1 MDEMAAIWM
10 GVLIVGLSIAFPV
23 YVLVRL
29 AQLGRAVS
37 AIRGELARL
46 RARREALRAE
56 PELLAPFAPET
67 AAPAQPSAGWRTAAP
82 PPAAEPVRAAAEAA
96 RAAEQ
101 PPPPLP
107 PPPREAPRPAF
118 EVARLETLLGAN
130 WLSKLGIA
138 ALALATAFF
147 LKHAFESRWIGETA
161 RVAIGVVAAA
171 IMLGLGQ
178 VLLSRARYRAYAQ
191 VLSSGGIVILFL
203 SIYAAYNFYHLIGFW
218 AAFAVLALAALSASA
233 LAVANNTQAVAVICL
248 LGAFAT
254 PVLIRS
260 GGEGAGDLLR
270 LYAYLAGLNL
280 WSAILVRYRAWHAL
294 TVVSFGATWV
304 LFLGAGPLQRQGY
317 LATEAFAALFLAFAC
332 YGGMATARPRAAA
345 AEPGA
350 AREVEPEAER
360 LGVFLVLGGCA
371 FFAIASALI
380 LSGVISLGLPALAM
394 VGVLLGLLMAVLSL
408 AFPGERPQER
418 IARSA
423 FRYLAGA
430 ALVLLMAIS
439 IGTAPPVP
447 LHSAAAAF
455 LFGLFTYL
463 VFLAVAVKMSG
474 TGEQEGP
481 AAALFAANGVTH
493 AMVAF
498 HALGEVRIWGIN
510 AAPLWLPLAG
520 CIGVCALW
528 AARRDGLGRLFVP
541 AAALTVQA
549 MSLVALFGAF
559 AIAGRW
565 PAGRGAALFGADF
578 LLCSVAWIALRR
590 VVRRPDFRGDLVGA
604 FGNAAIFF
612 GLLATAVRLESYEG
626 LVLLSGCAIAMA
638 AYHAVVGGS
647 VLRQPDDDA
656 LHRFVYLGL
665 ALTFVTIAIPLQL
678 RASYITLAW
687 AVESAALVWTG
698 LSAGHPRVRQAG
710 LALLAVTAAKA
721 LFVDIAQRPDPFIL
735 LLNERML
742 AGASVIA
749 AASVSAWL
757 LREAQETLSE
767 WERPAA
773 AVLTLGANFFALVF
787 VSLDL
792 WDYMG
797 VAWVG
802 AERESAQQLSLS
814 LFWSVYALAGMSV
827 GIWKRMRPVRL
838 FAIGLLYV
846 AITKVFV
853 FDLGFLEVPFRIVS
867 FFVLGLILMLV
878 SLLYT
883 RFEGRLK

>member
-1 MDEMAAIWM
+1 
-10 GVLIVGLSIAFPV
+10 
-23 YVLVRL
+23 
-29 AQLGRAVS
+29 
-37 AIRGELARL
+37 
-46 RARREALRAE
+46 
-56 PELLAPFAPET
+56 
-67 AAPAQPSAGWRTAAP
+67 
-82 PPAAEPVRAAAEAA
+82 
-96 RAAEQ
+96 
-101 PPPPLP
+101 
-107 PPPREAPRPAF
+107 
-118 EVARLETLLGAN
+118 
-130 WLSKLGIA
+130 
-138 ALALATAFF
+138 
-147 LKHAFESRWIGETA
+147 
-161 RVAIGVVAAA
+161 
-171 IMLGLGQ
+171 
-178 VLLSRARYRAYAQ
+178 
-191 VLSSGGIVILFL
+191 
-203 SIYAAYNFYHLIGFW
+203 
-218 AAFAVLALAALSASA
+218 
-233 LAVANNTQAVAVICL
+233 
-248 LGAFAT
+248 
-254 PVLIRS
+254 
-260 GGEGAGDLLR
+260 
-270 LYAYLAGLNL
+270 L

>member
-1 MDEMAAIWM
+1 MDWMVAAIWW
-10 GVLIVGLSIAFPV
+10 GVLILGVIIAFPV

-46 RARREALRAE
+46 RARREPLRAE
-56 PELLAPFAPET
+56 PELLARPAPET
-67 AAPAQPSAGWRTAAP
+67 AAPAEPVTRAAP
-82 PPAAEPVRAAAEAA
+82 PPAAEPVRATAEAA
-96 RAAEQ
+96 PAAQQ

-107 PPPREAPRPAF
+107 PPPAAAAEAPRPAF

-161 RVAIGVVAAA
+161 RVAIGVVGAA

-203 SIYAAYNFYHLIGFW
+203 SIYAAYNFYNLIGFPE
-218 AAFAVLALAALSASA
+218 AFAVLALAALSASA

-280 WSAILVRYRAWHAL
+280 WSAILARYRAWHAL

-332 YGGMATARPRAAA
+332 YGGLKSARTDI
-345 AEPGA
+345 AEQ
-350 AREVEPEAER
+350 RETAER
-360 LGVFLVLGGCA
+360 VGLVLVLGGCA

-394 VGVLLGLLMAVLSL
+394 VGVLLALLMAVLSL
-408 AFPGERPQER
+408 AFPGDRPQER
-418 IARSA
+418 MARSA
-423 FRYLAGA
+423 FRYLAGGA
-430 ALVLLMAIS
+430 VVLLMAIS

-474 TGEQEGP
+474 EAEQEGA
-481 AAALFAANGVTH
+481 AAALFAANGITH

-528 AARRDGLGRLFVP
+528 AARRDGLGRIFVP

-549 MSLVALFGAF
+549 MSLVALLGAF

-590 VVRRPDFRGDLVGA
+590 VVRRPGFRGDLVGA

-612 GLLATAVRLESYEG
+612 GLLATAARLESYEG

-721 LFVDIAQRPDPFIL
+721 LFVDILQRPDPFIL

-757 LREAQETLSE
+757 LREAQETLSQ
-767 WERPAA
+767 WERLAA

-797 VAWVG
+797 VTWVG
-802 AERESAQQLSLS
+802 AGRESAQQLSLS

-867 FFVLGLILMLV
+867 FFALGLILMLV